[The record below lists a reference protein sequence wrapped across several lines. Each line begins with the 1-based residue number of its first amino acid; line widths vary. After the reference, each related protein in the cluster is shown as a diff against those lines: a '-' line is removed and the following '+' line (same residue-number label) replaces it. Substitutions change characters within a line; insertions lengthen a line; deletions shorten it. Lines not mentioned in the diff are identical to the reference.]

1 MEYFSEVMRI
11 AWLPATH
18 YAVRITENSMAPH
31 TFVAYVE
38 DKPGVLNRVASL
50 FRRRTF
56 NIESLTVGHT
66 DQAGVSR
73 MTIVVDTD
81 DLGARRVEANL
92 YKLVNVLRVDDVT
105 AQPTVE
111 RDLALIKVAARN
123 GKRTEVLQLVDI
135 YRARV
140 VDVTNESVVVEI
152 TGTEDKIESML
163 EVLRPF
169 GIIEMVRTGVVSMTR
184 GATAPSANPPMV
196 AATIADAA
204 LN

>member
-1 MEYFSEVMRI
+1 
-11 AWLPATH
+11 
-18 YAVRITENSMAPH
+18 MAPH

-38 DKPGVLNRVASL
+38 DKPGVLNRVSSL

-140 VDVTNESVVVEI
+140 VDVTNESLVVEI
-152 TGTEDKIESML
+152 TGTEDKIESMV
-163 EVLRPF
+163 EILRPF

-184 GATAPSANPPMV
+184 GATAPSANPPL
-196 AATIADAA
+196 DAA
-204 LN
+204 MIPEPALN